1 MTLMAM
7 LRSRER
13 VRLTAF
19 NCFEGDIKG
28 DGREI
33 RRQMHDWVDV
43 KSRESDRE
51 VAAKISSHSIHVI
64 IDMSGT
70 PHADRSKSPSLALMP
85 SHSIHGI
92 PDF

>member
-1 MTLMAM
+1 MTLMAT

-33 RRQMHDWVDV
+33 RTQMHNWVDV
-43 KSRESDRE
+43 TGRESDRD
-51 VAAKISSHSIHVI
+51 VAAKITSNNIHII
-64 IDMSGT
+64 IDMSGI
-70 PHADRSKSPSLALMP
+70 PHAKELTTR
-85 SHSIHGI
+85 I
-92 PDF
+92 